1 MRLLILLVAIMSVMS
16 GCKAKNTD
24 STIIQAPPVVQN
36 LDTLPTQTDIDI
48 ATVRKMMNNS
58 KDIVLLDVRTKEE
71 VDAGK
76 IENALNID
84 FNKQDFATQIEK
96 LDKNKPYIVYCAVG
110 GRSSKAATYMKA
122 NGFHNVYNM
131 LGGYNQWVEIK

>member
-1 MRLLILLVAIMSVMS
+1 
-16 GCKAKNTD
+16 
-24 STIIQAPPVVQN
+24 VVQN

-58 KDIVLLDVRTKEE
+58 KGIVLLDVRTKEE

-110 GRSSKAATYMKA
+110 GRSSKAASYMKA